1 MWRKAVLTGAMLL
14 SIDSAGAGEVEDLD
28 VNMPNT
34 LDDAFV
40 DRKGSVDLLTAA
52 RYDRWRRDGATV
64 RFFPRLQ
71 WVPVER
77 LQLSLDVP
85 YAVGSGSRANEG
97 DANLGG
103 LYQINREGRWLP
115 AFALSAEAST
125 PVGPGGR
132 SWGTRLGVIASRTVD
147 PGPAQRRL
155 HVNASWLHRFEP
167 GVEERPD
174 RYRITLGY
182 SQRVAERTVLV
193 ANALRESQERN
204 QRDATILEVGL
215 RHLVTEGVILGGAVG
230 TGIGRDSPRFSAIL
244 SLQFALAGG

>member
-103 LYQINREGRWLP
+103 LYQINGEGR
-115 AFALSAEAST
+115 
-125 PVGPGGR
+125 
-132 SWGTRLGVIASRTVD
+132 
-147 PGPAQRRL
+147 
-155 HVNASWLHRFEP
+155 
-167 GVEERPD
+167 
-174 RYRITLGY
+174 
-182 SQRVAERTVLV
+182 
-193 ANALRESQERN
+193 
-204 QRDATILEVGL
+204 
-215 RHLVTEGVILGGAVG
+215 
-230 TGIGRDSPRFSAIL
+230 
-244 SLQFALAGG
+244 